1 MLPKGSRVERLK
13 IFKAI
18 PPARGCFAGI
28 SPADLFLRGFYEAM
42 VFENTPGGGE
52 ATEPAV
58 LVSIPEGNGR
68 FIYCGIALNK
78 VRPVWQATKLRRA
91 LNILAANAGAG
102 SGVGPGVN
110 LKDEGELYPKP
121 CPDFDPYKYWRW

>member
-1 MLPKGSRVERLK
+1 
-13 IFKAI
+13 
-18 PPARGCFAGI
+18 
-28 SPADLFLRGFYEAM
+28 
-42 VFENTPGGGE
+42 
-52 ATEPAV
+52 
-58 LVSIPEGNGR
+58 
-68 FIYCGIALNK
+68 
-78 VRPVWQATKLRRA
+78 VRPVWHATKLRRA